1 MPVYDSESIANSKS
15 KFECTYKT
23 FTSNNQ
29 TATPDAPILV
39 LDNLSV
45 AFTNDCVGTFTNPY
59 RKTAFTMQTPDGD
72 VFSNILLIDSRFESL
87 IRWLGENK
95 IKVKLTGENFAKF
108 LKLIENDVINKTVAK
123 EVFEAI
129 FDGGVN
135 PEANV
140 RTRIKDG

>member
-59 RKTAFTMQTPDGD
+59 RKTAFTMQTEMYS
-72 VFSNILLIDSRFESL
+72 VIF
-87 IRWLGENK
+87 
-95 IKVKLTGENFAKF
+95 F
-108 LKLIENDVINKTVAK
+108 LSTHVLKAL
-123 EVFEAI
+123 
-129 FDGGVN
+129 
-135 PEANV
+135 
-140 RTRIKDG
+140 

>member
-59 RKTAFTMQTPDGD
+59 RKTAFTMQTEIYS
-72 VFSNILLIDSRFESL
+72 VIF
-87 IRWLGENK
+87 
-95 IKVKLTGENFAKF
+95 F
-108 LKLIENDVINKTVAK
+108 LSTHVLKAL
-123 EVFEAI
+123 
-129 FDGGVN
+129 
-135 PEANV
+135 
-140 RTRIKDG
+140 

>member
-59 RKTAFTMQTPDGD
+59 RKTAFTIQ
-72 VFSNILLIDSRFESL
+72 
-87 IRWLGENK
+87 
-95 IKVKLTGENFAKF
+95 
-108 LKLIENDVINKTVAK
+108 TVAC
-123 EVFEAI
+123 
-129 FDGGVN
+129 GG
-135 PEANV
+135 AGCGRRV
-140 RTRIKDG
+140 RYFACGAAFHRGAAG

>member
-95 IKVKLTGENFAKF
+95 IKVKLTGENTAR
-108 LKLIENDVINKTVAK
+108 
-123 EVFEAI
+123 
-129 FDGGVN
+129 G
-135 PEANV
+135 
-140 RTRIKDG
+140 